1 MRDVMLDL
9 ETFGS
14 RPGSVIVSIGAVK
27 MDLERGLVGEGFY
40 RAIDPVTSQ
49 RLGLTL
55 DASTVTWW
63 LGQSEPARQAVCN
76 PAAKVHLAE
85 ALRSFTDFIGTEATI
100 WGNGADF
107 DNVLLAAAYDAAG
120 SVPPWKFWNN
130 RCYRTMKSLFPDVK
144 LERAGTHHNALDD
157 AISQADHLVR
167 IMKALR
173 AAASARA
180 DLIEIDIDEAQ
191 LRTEVA

>member
-1 MRDVMLDL
+1 MQDVMLDL
-9 ETFGS
+9 ETFGN

-40 RAIDPVTSQ
+40 RAIDLADAQSQ
-49 RLGLTL
+49 GLTM
-55 DASTVTWW
+55 DAATVKWW
-63 LGQSEPARQAVCN
+63 LGQSDEARSAICN
-76 PAAKVHLAE
+76 PVEPVRLGWALAD
-85 ALRSFTDFIGTEATI
+85 FTNFIGDDARV

-107 DNVLLAAAYDAAG
+107 DNAMLAAAYAACKAD
-120 SVPPWKFWNN
+120 PPWRHYNS